1 MVEECGTKW
10 TNGRMTA
17 VILYTEAGYCYCYST
32 VRVAYSYDRCRHLVS
47 SFTFFIRTRASRRA
61 QPIVFDVF
69 TAAVTLP
76 LSTYAVVTS
85 THKNLRLATILLLN
99 KIYDRQR
106 NSEFIKS
113 LDAKSGT
120 GAGVK
125 FLTVSNVEV
134 LTNELNRL
142 LGSFTAGNN
151 NVFNE
156 ISAITDELRRKRVL
170 NIEHAK
176 KIYRYLTGK

>member
-1 MVEECGTKW
+1 M
-10 TNGRMTA
+10 
-17 VILYTEAGYCYCYST
+17 
-32 VRVAYSYDRCRHLVS
+32 
-47 SFTFFIRTRASRRA
+47 
-61 QPIVFDVF
+61 F

-76 LSTYAVVTS
+76 LSTYAAVTS

-99 KIYDRQR
+99 KIYDRQK
-106 NSEFIKS
+106 NSEFIKT

-120 GAGVK
+120 GTGVK
-125 FLTVSNVEV
+125 FLTSNVEV

-156 ISAITDELRRKRVL
+156 ISAITDELRRKGVL

-176 KIYRYLTGK
+176 RFTDI

>member
-1 MVEECGTKW
+1 MDKYYQGVMLEFQSK
-10 TNGRMTA
+10 
-17 VILYTEAGYCYCYST
+17 ST
-32 VRVAYSYDRCRHLVS
+32 VYSVQQSAETYLAAEEVLRDMYIENKKCNLNSPIDKYFIEAYWPIWRSEIEDFL
-47 SFTFFIRTRASRRA
+47 TERR
-61 QPIVFDVF
+61 
-69 TAAVTLP
+69 
-76 LSTYAVVTS
+76 
-85 THKNLRLATILLLN
+85 K
-99 KIYDRQR
+99 
-106 NSEFIKS
+106 NSEFIKA
-113 LDAKSGT
+113 LDVKSGT

-125 FLTVSNVEV
+125 FLTSNVEV

-156 ISAITDELRRKRVL
+156 ISAITIIAITDELRRKGVL

>member
-1 MVEECGTKW
+1 MERRNRRRSHRQTK
-10 TNGRMTA
+10 
-17 VILYTEAGYCYCYST
+17 
-32 VRVAYSYDRCRHLVS
+32 
-47 SFTFFIRTRASRRA
+47 
-61 QPIVFDVF
+61 
-69 TAAVTLP
+69 
-76 LSTYAVVTS
+76 
-85 THKNLRLATILLLN
+85 
-99 KIYDRQR
+99 

-120 GAGVK
+120 GDGVM
-125 FLTVSNVEV
+125 FLTSNAEV

-156 ISAITDELRRKRVL
+156 ISAITGELRRKGVL
-170 NIEHAK
+170 NIDHAK